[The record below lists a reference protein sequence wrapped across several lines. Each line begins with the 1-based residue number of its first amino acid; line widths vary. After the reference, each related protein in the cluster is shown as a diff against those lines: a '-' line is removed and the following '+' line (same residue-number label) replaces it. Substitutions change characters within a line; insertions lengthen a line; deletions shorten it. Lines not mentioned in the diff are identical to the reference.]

1 MTAIRYIEGPL
12 DAPQPWNRIKWDT
25 VRRNVS
31 RIQARIVKAVRAGR
45 WHRVRSLQRLLRK
58 SLGAKLLAT
67 ERVTSNRGKKTAG
80 VDGIILRT
88 PKQKWQ
94 QAQALNRQGYQPLP
108 LRRIYIPKK
117 NGKKRALGIPAQC
130 DRAEQA
136 LDLLALDPVSET
148 LADSCSYGFRKERS
162 PQDAMARC
170 FIVLAKRT
178 SAEWILE
185 GDIRACFDAFDH
197 EWLVE
202 HTPTDQGRLR
212 AWLKSGFMEQRRLFP
227 TERGTAQG
235 GIISP
240 TVANMALDGLEDR
253 LHARFKHRGKPRG
266 KVNLI
271 RFADDFVITGESRA
285 ILEQDV
291 VPLVTDFLKER
302 GLVLEPDK
310 TRIVHI
316 DEGFDFLGFH
326 FRKYGGKL
334 LIKPARASIDRM
346 SAEVKRILQKGQHW
360 PQAEVIRTL
369 NPVIRGWGN
378 YFRHVVSKA
387 VFQKLDYRIWRM
399 TWNWARRRHPQKS
412 PQWIRERYFPHQG
425 TRTWVFSDGCH
436 TLVALAYI
444 PIRRHVHVRSGTN
457 PYDPQDADYFQQ
469 RRAANRAHPS
479 ATGWSSSG
487 DNDNASSARP
497 GASRCLIKA

>member
-1 MTAIRYIEGPL
+1 MMATAIIEGPL
-12 DAPQPWNRIKWDT
+12 DAPLPWNRISWET
-25 VRRNVS
+25 VRRDVS
-31 RIQARIVKAVRAGR
+31 RLQARIVKAVRAGR

-58 SLGAKLLAT
+58 SLAAKLLAT
-67 ERVTSNRGKKTAG
+67 KRATSNKGKNTAG
-80 VDGIILRT
+80 VDGVVLKT
-88 PKQKWQ
+88 PEQKWQ
-94 QAQALNRQGYQPLP
+94 QAQALHRHGYQPLP

-148 LADSCSYGFRKERS
+148 LADSCSYGFRKERN
-162 PQDAMARC
+162 PQDAIERC
-170 FIVLAKRT
+170 FIALAKRS

-185 GDIRACFDAFDH
+185 GDIRACFDAFDQ

-202 HTPTDQGRLR
+202 HTPTHQGRLR
-212 AWLKSGFMEQRRLFP
+212 AWLQSGYMEQRRLFP

-240 TVANMALDGLEDR
+240 AVANMALDGLEDR
-253 LHARFKHRGKPRG
+253 LRARFKRRG

-271 RFADDFVITGESRA
+271 RFADDFVITGESRV

-291 VPLVTDFLKER
+291 TPLVTEFLQER
-302 GLVLEPDK
+302 GLVLAPEK

-334 LIKPARASIDRM
+334 LIKPARASIDHI
-346 SAEVKRILQKGQHW
+346 SAKVKMILNKGQHW
-360 PQAEVIRTL
+360 PQSEIIRTL
-369 NPVIRGWGN
+369 NPIIRGWGN
-378 YFRHVVSKA
+378 YFRHVVSKV
-387 VFQKLDYRIWRM
+387 VFHKLDQRIWRM

-412 PQWIRERYFPHQG
+412 PGWIKERYFPHLG
-425 TRTWVFSDGCH
+425 TRQWVFSDGRH
-436 TLVALAYI
+436 TLVSLAYI

-457 PYDPQDADYFQQ
+457 PYDPQDADYFEQ
-469 RRAANRAHPS
+469 RRAANRAYPC
-479 ATGWSSSG
+479 TMGWHLSG
-487 DNDNASSARP
+487 DNDTDSPSRP
-497 GASRCLIKA
+497 GASRHLSKA

>member
-1 MTAIRYIEGPL
+1 
-12 DAPQPWNRIKWDT
+12 
-25 VRRNVS
+25 
-31 RIQARIVKAVRAGR
+31 
-45 WHRVRSLQRLLRK
+45 
-58 SLGAKLLAT
+58 LLAVQ
-67 ERVTSNRGKKTAG
+67 RVTSNRGKNTAG
-80 VDGIILRT
+80 VDGIVLKT
-88 PKQKWQ
+88 PEQKWQ
-94 QAQALNRQGYQPLP
+94 QAQALYRQGYQPLP

-136 LDLLALDPVSET
+136 VDLLALDPVSET

-162 PQDAMARC
+162 PQDAMQRC
-170 FIVLAKRT
+170 FSALAKRI

-227 TERGTAQG
+227 TDRGTAQG
-235 GIISP
+235 GVISP
-240 TVANMALDGLEDR
+240 TVANMALDGLENR
-253 LHARFKHRGKPRG
+253 IRARFKRRG

-271 RFADDFVITGESRA
+271 RFADDFVITGESRV

-291 VPLVTDFLKER
+291 MPLVTEFLQER
-302 GLVLEPDK
+302 GLVLAPEK

-326 FRKYGGKL
+326 FRKYGGKF
-334 LIKPARASIDRM
+334 LIKPARASIDHI
-346 SAEVKRILQKGQHW
+346 SAKVKMILQKGQHW
-360 PQAEVIRTL
+360 PQSEIIRTL

-378 YFRHVVSKA
+378 YFRRVASKV
-387 VFQKLDYRIWRM
+387 VFQGLDQRIWRM

-412 PQWIRERYFPHQG
+412 RRWIRERYFPHQG
-425 TRTWVFSDGCH
+425 ARKWAFNDGCH
-436 TLVALAYI
+436 TLVSLGYL
-444 PIRRHVHVRSGTN
+444 PIRRHVLVRSGTN

-469 RRAANRAHPS
+469 RRAANRAYPSHPGL
-479 ATGWSSSG
+479 AFV
-487 DNDNASSARP
+487 R
-497 GASRCLIKA
+497 

>member
-1 MTAIRYIEGPL
+1 MNAIGFIEGPL
-12 DAPQPWNRIKWDT
+12 DAPLPWNRINWDT

-31 RIQARIVKAVRAGR
+31 RLQARIVKAVRAGR

-58 SLGAKLLAT
+58 SLAAKLLAVQ
-67 ERVTSNRGKKTAG
+67 RATSNRGKNTAG
-80 VDGIILRT
+80 VDGVILKT
-88 PKQKWQ
+88 PEQKWQ
-94 QAQALNRQGYQPLP
+94 QAQALYRQGYQPLP

-162 PQDAMARC
+162 PQDAMQRC
-170 FIVLAKRT
+170 FLSLAKRA

-202 HTPTDQGRLR
+202 HTPTHQGRLR
-212 AWLKSGFMEQRRLFP
+212 AWLKAGFMDQGRLFP

-253 LHARFKHRGKPRG
+253 IRARFKRRG

-291 VPLVTDFLKER
+291 MPLVTEFLQER
-302 GLVLEPDK
+302 GLVLAPEK
-310 TRIVHI
+310 THIVHI
-316 DEGFDFLGFH
+316 DDGFDFLGFH
-326 FRKYGGKL
+326 FRKYDGKL
-334 LIKPARASIDRM
+334 LIKPARASINHVR
-346 SAEVKRILQKGQHW
+346 ERVKAVLQQGQHTS
-360 PQAEVIRTL
+360 QTELIRTL
-369 NPVIRGWGN
+369 NPILRGWGN
-378 YFRHVVSKA
+378 YYRHVVSKV
-387 VFQKLDYRIWRM
+387 VFQKLDHEIWLL

-412 PQWIRERYFPHQG
+412 RRWVKDRYFPRQG
-425 TRTWVFSDGCH
+425 ARKWTFSDGCH
-436 TLVALAYI
+436 TLVSLAYI
-444 PIRRHVHVRSGTN
+444 PIRRHVHVRADTN
-457 PYDPQDADYFQQ
+457 PYDPKDADYFRQ
-469 RRAANRAHPS
+469 RRAANRALLRNGVWPLS
-479 ATGWSSSG
+479 
-487 DNDNASSARP
+487 
-497 GASRCLIKA
+497 

>member
-1 MTAIRYIEGPL
+1 MNATGFIEGPL
-12 DAPQPWNRIKWDT
+12 DAPLPWNRICWET

-31 RIQARIVKAVRAGR
+31 RLQARIVKAVRAGR

-58 SLGAKLLAT
+58 SLGAKLLAVQ
-67 ERVTSNRGKKTAG
+67 RVTSNRGKNTAG
-80 VDGIILRT
+80 VDGIVLKT
-88 PKQKWQ
+88 PEQKWQ
-94 QAQALNRQGYQPLP
+94 QAQALHRQGYQPLP
-108 LRRIYIPKK
+108 VRRIYIPKK

-148 LADSCSYGFRKERS
+148 LADSCSYGFRKERNS
-162 PQDAMARC
+162 QDAMARC
-170 FIVLAKRT
+170 FTALSKRT

-202 HTPTDQGRLR
+202 HTPTHQGRLR

-227 TERGTAQG
+227 TDRGTAQG
-235 GIISP
+235 GVISP

-253 LHARFKHRGKPRG
+253 LRARFKRRG

-291 VPLVTDFLKER
+291 MPLVTEFLKER
-302 GLVLEPDK
+302 GLVLAPEK

-334 LIKPARASIDRM
+334 LIKPSRASIGHLRAKVEM
-346 SAEVKRILQKGQHW
+346 ILQKGRHW
-360 PQAEVIRTL
+360 PQSEIIGML
-369 NPVIRGWGN
+369 NPVLRGWGN
-378 YFRHVVSKA
+378 YFRHVVSQV
-387 VFQKLDYRIWRM
+387 VFQKLDHWIWRM
-399 TWNWARRRHPQKS
+399 TWNWARRRHPQKN
-412 PQWIRERYFPHQG
+412 QRWIKERYFHQQAA
-425 TRTWVFSDGCH
+425 RKWVYGDDRH
-436 TLVALAYI
+436 TLVSLARI

-469 RRAANRAHPS
+469 RRAANRAYPS
-479 ATGWSSSG
+479 HQGL
-487 DNDNASSARP
+487 ASVR
-497 GASRCLIKA
+497 

>member
-1 MTAIRYIEGPL
+1 MMASSIIEGPL
-12 DAPQPWNRIKWDT
+12 DAPLPWNRIAWET

-31 RIQARIVKAVRAGR
+31 RLQARIVKAVRAGR

-58 SLGAKLLAT
+58 SLAAKLLAVQ
-67 ERVTSNRGKKTAG
+67 RVTSNRGKNTAG
-80 VDGIILRT
+80 VDGIVLNT
-88 PKQKWQ
+88 PEQKWQ
-94 QAQALNRQGYQPLP
+94 QAQALHRQGYQPLP
-108 LRRIYIPKK
+108 VRRIYIPKK
-117 NGKKRALGIPAQC
+117 NGKKRALGIPAQS

-170 FIVLAKRT
+170 FTALAKRS

-212 AWLKSGFMEQRRLFP
+212 AWLKSGFMEQRHLFP

-240 TVANMALDGLEDR
+240 AVANMALDGLEDR
-253 LHARFKHRGKPRG
+253 LRARFKRRGKI
-266 KVNLI
+266 NLI
-271 RFADDFVITGESRA
+271 RFADDFVITGESRV

-291 VPLVTDFLKER
+291 MPLVTEFLQER
-302 GLVLEPDK
+302 GLVLAPEK

-316 DEGFDFLGFH
+316 DEGFDFLGFN

-334 LIKPARASIDRM
+334 LIKPARASIDHLR
-346 SAEVKRILQKGQHW
+346 AKVKMILQTGQQW
-360 PQAEVIRTL
+360 PQSEIIGML
-369 NPVIRGWGN
+369 NPVLRGWGN
-378 YFRHVVSKA
+378 YFRHVVSQV
-387 VFQKLDYRIWRM
+387 VFQKLDHWIWRM
-399 TWNWARRRHPQKS
+399 TWNWARRRHPQKN
-412 PQWIRERYFPHQG
+412 QRWIKERYFHQQAA
-425 TRTWVFSDGCH
+425 RTWVFSDDRH
-436 TLVALAYI
+436 TLVSLARI

-469 RRAANRAHPS
+469 RRAANRAYPS
-479 ATGWSSSG
+479 HQGLAFLSG
-487 DNDNASSARP
+487 DNDIPSSSRP
-497 GASRCLIKA
+497 GAFRRLIKA

>member
-1 MTAIRYIEGPL
+1 MTAIGCIEGPL
-12 DAPQPWNRIKWDT
+12 DAPLPWNRISWDT

-31 RIQARIVKAVRAGR
+31 RLQARIVKAVRAGQ

-58 SLGAKLLAT
+58 SLAAKLLAIW
-67 ERVTSNRGKKTAG
+67 RVTSNKGKNTAG
-80 VDGIILRT
+80 VDGIVLKT
-88 PKQKWQ
+88 PEQKWQ
-94 QAQALNRQGYQPLP
+94 QAQALPRQGYQPLP
-108 LRRIYIPKK
+108 VRRIYIPKK

-170 FIVLAKRT
+170 FIALAKRS

-212 AWLKSGFMEQRRLFP
+212 AWLKSGFMEQRRIFP

-253 LHARFKHRGKPRG
+253 LRTRFKCRR
-266 KVNLI
+266 KVNLV

-291 VPLVTDFLKER
+291 MPLVTQFLQER
-302 GLVLEPDK
+302 GLVLAPEK

-334 LIKPARASIDRM
+334 LIKPSRASIHHLR
-346 SAEVKRILQKGQHW
+346 AKVKMILQKGRHW
-360 PQAEVIRTL
+360 PQSEIINML
-369 NPVIRGWGN
+369 NPVLRGWGN
-378 YFRHVVSKA
+378 YFRHVVSQV
-387 VFQKLDYRIWRM
+387 VFQKLDHWIWRI
-399 TWNWARRRHPQKS
+399 TWNWARRRHPQKN
-412 PQWIRERYFPHQG
+412 QRWIKDRYFHQQAA
-425 TRTWVFSDGCH
+425 RKWVFSDDLH
-436 TLVALAYI
+436 TLVSLARI

-469 RRAANRAHPS
+469 RRASNRAYPS
-479 ATGWSSSG
+479 HQRLAFV
-487 DNDNASSARP
+487 R
-497 GASRCLIKA
+497 

>member
-1 MTAIRYIEGPL
+1 MTATGCIEGPL
-12 DAPQPWNRIKWDT
+12 DAPLPWNRITWET

-31 RIQARIVKAVRAGR
+31 RLQARIVKAVRAGQ

-58 SLGAKLLAT
+58 SLGAKLLAVQ
-67 ERVTSNRGKKTAG
+67 RVTSNQGKNTAG
-80 VDGIILRT
+80 VDGIVLST
-88 PKQKWQ
+88 PEQKWQ
-94 QAQALNRQGYQPLP
+94 QAQALHRQGYQPLP
-108 LRRIYIPKK
+108 VRRIYIPKK

-170 FIVLAKRT
+170 FIALAKRT

-212 AWLKSGFMEQRRLFP
+212 AWLKSGFMEHRRLFP
-227 TERGTAQG
+227 TDRGTAQG
-235 GIISP
+235 GVISP

-253 LHARFKHRGKPRG
+253 IRTRFKHRG

-271 RFADDFVITGESRA
+271 RFADDFVITGESRV

-291 VPLVTDFLKER
+291 MPLVTEFLKER
-302 GLVLEPDK
+302 GLDLAPEK

-316 DEGFDFLGFH
+316 DEGFDFLGFN

-334 LIKPARASIDRM
+334 LIKPARASIDHLR
-346 SAEVKRILQKGQHW
+346 AKVKMILQTGRHW
-360 PQAEVIRTL
+360 PQSEIIRML
-369 NPVIRGWGN
+369 NPVLRGWGN
-378 YFRHVVSKA
+378 YFRHVVSQV
-387 VFQKLDYRIWRM
+387 VFQKLDHWIWRM
-399 TWNWARRRHPQKS
+399 TWNWARRRHPQKN
-412 PQWIRERYFPHQG
+412 QRWIKERYFHQQAA
-425 TRTWVFSDGCH
+425 RMWVFSDDRH
-436 TLVALAYI
+436 PLVSLARI

-469 RRAANRAHPS
+469 RRAANRAFPS
-479 ATGWSSSG
+479 HQGLAFLSG
-487 DNDNASSARP
+487 DNDIGSLSRP
-497 GASRCLIKA
+497 GASRRLIEA

>member
-1 MTAIRYIEGPL
+1 M
-12 DAPQPWNRIKWDT
+12 
-25 VRRNVS
+25 
-31 RIQARIVKAVRAGR
+31 
-45 WHRVRSLQRLLRK
+45 
-58 SLGAKLLAT
+58 
-67 ERVTSNRGKKTAG
+67 
-80 VDGIILRT
+80 
-88 PKQKWQ
+88 
-94 QAQALNRQGYQPLP
+94 
-108 LRRIYIPKK
+108 
-117 NGKKRALGIPAQC
+117 
-130 DRAEQA
+130 
-136 LDLLALDPVSET
+136 SET

-170 FIVLAKRT
+170 FIALAKRS

-227 TERGTAQG
+227 TDRGTAQG
-235 GIISP
+235 GVISP

-253 LHARFKHRGKPRG
+253 LRARFKRRG

-291 VPLVTDFLKER
+291 MPLVTEFLQER
-302 GLVLEPDK
+302 GLVLAPEK

-334 LIKPARASIDRM
+334 LIKPSRASIDHLR
-346 SAEVKRILQKGQHW
+346 AKVKRILQRGRHW
-360 PQAEVIRTL
+360 PQSEIISML
-369 NPVIRGWGN
+369 NPVLRGWGN
-378 YFRHVVSKA
+378 YFRHVVSQV
-387 VFQKLDYRIWRM
+387 VFQKLDHWIWRL
-399 TWNWARRRHPQKS
+399 TWNWARRRHPQKNHR
-412 PQWIRERYFPHQG
+412 WIKERYFHQQAA
-425 TRTWVFSDGCH
+425 RKWVFRDDRH
-436 TLVALAYI
+436 TLVSLARI

-469 RRAANRAHPS
+469 RRAANRAFPS
-479 ATGWSSSG
+479 QQGLAIV
-487 DNDNASSARP
+487 R
-497 GASRCLIKA
+497 